1 MPSFTMHI
9 AIAKEYIRKHKDN
22 IENVNEFIKGNL
34 APDLTDNK
42 SITHYG
48 EWGRDKTKIVFENFI
63 KDEKIDFSKDFYK
76 GYLLHLLADDF
87 TYNHILK
94 EEFDKVR
101 NDKAHNIVY
110 EEFYYLNRILIP
122 KYKINIIPEEVKKFA
137 EGKDGEYKYLNVT
150 KIIDMIDK
158 ISSIN
163 IEEQITN
170 IRKNGK
176 TKYNYEEV

>member
-9 AIAKEYIRKHKDN
+9 AIANEYIRKHKDN

-42 SITHYG
+42 NITHYG

-63 KDEKIDFSKDFYK
+63 KDDKVDFLKDFYK

-94 EEFDKVR
+94 QEFDKVR
-101 NDKAHNIVY
+101 DDNAHDIVY
-110 EEFYYLNRILIP
+110 EEFYYLNKILIS
-122 KYKINIIPEEVKKFA
+122 KYNIDFMPEEVKKYMTV
-137 EGKDGEYKYLNVT
+137 KDGDCRYLDVD
-150 KIIDMIDK
+150 KVIEMIDI
-158 ISSIN
+158 ISGIDL
-163 IEEQITN
+163 EEQFEYI
-170 IRKNGK
+170 KNNK
-176 TKYNYEEV
+176 KPKYNLKEV